1 MKHTFDVRI
10 ASAVNDLEKKLTT
23 QPVTCLHCRKRV
35 TDTNENTCT
44 KEVRRTQ
51 DDRGT
56 LQLS

>member
-44 KEVRRTQ
+44 SADYKAA
-51 DDRGT
+51 
-56 LQLS
+56 